1 MNGIHDMGGLT
12 CFGPVVREKTEPLF
26 HAPWERRVFA
36 MTMLG
41 MGRLDTLDAFRHAIE
56 RMDPAH
62 YLESSYYE
70 HWLAALEALA
80 LEKGV
85 LTQEEIASGRASTTA
100 VSDQSPL
107 PPEAVPVV
115 VNGGAPASR
124 DKGRLK
130 PRFKIGDR
138 ILTKNLNPSG
148 HTRLPRYVRGRQGTI
163 HLVHGTFVY
172 PDTNAHGRGEQPQ
185 PLYCV
190 RFDAREL
197 WGPDAA
203 RRDHLY
209 IDLWE
214 DYLTSVE
221 TSQPATNKPT
231 VTQKAKIASTKKPT
245 AVRKAAAAKKKTAT
259 AKQTVV
265 KAKTKPAKRKLRRS

>member
-1 MNGIHDMGGLT
+1 MNGVHDMGGLT
-12 CFGPVVREKTEPLF
+12 CFGPVVREKDEPLF

-70 HWLAALEALA
+70 HWLAALETLA
-80 LEKGV
+80 LEHGIF
-85 LTQEEIASGRASTTA
+85 TQAEIASGRASHKTK
-100 VSDQSPL
+100 SDQPPL

-115 VNGGAPASR
+115 VKGGAPTNR
-124 DKGRLK
+124 KTGRQK
-130 PRFKIGDR
+130 PRFKVGDR
-138 ILTKNLNPSG
+138 VVTKNLNPSG
-148 HTRLPRYVRGRQGTI
+148 HTRLPRYVRGKQGEVHI
-163 HLVHGTFVY
+163 VHGTFVY
-172 PDTNAHGRGEQPQ
+172 PDTNAHGQGEKPQ

-214 DYLTSVE
+214 DYLMPIASLQPATKK
-221 TSQPATNKPT
+221 PATNK
-231 VTQKAKIASTKKPT
+231 KMAATKSQ
-245 AVRKAAAAKKKTAT
+245 AT
-259 AKQTVV
+259 S
-265 KAKTKPAKRKLRRS
+265 AKR

>member
-1 MNGIHDMGGLT
+1 MNGVHDMGGMT
-12 CFGPVVREKTEPLF
+12 CFGPVVREKNEPLF

-70 HWLAALEALA
+70 HWLAALETLA
-80 LEKGV
+80 LEQGV
-85 LTQEEIASGRASTTA
+85 LTPGEIASGRTSTKGK
-100 VSDQSPL
+100 SDQPPL

-115 VNGGAPASR
+115 VNGGAPTSR
-124 DKGRLK
+124 KTGRQK
-130 PRFKIGDR
+130 PRFKVGDR
-138 ILTKNLNPSG
+138 VTTKNLNPSG
-148 HTRLPRYVRGRQGTI
+148 HTRLPRYVRGREGTI
-163 HLVHGTFVY
+163 HIVHGTFVY
-172 PDTNAHGRGEQPQ
+172 PDTNAHGQGEKPQ

-190 RFDAREL
+190 RFEARGL

-214 DYLTSVE
+214 DYLIPVASP
-221 TSQPATNKPT
+221 QPTAKKQIMIKAAKSGA
-231 VTQKAKIASTKKPT
+231 VQKATP
-245 AVRKAAAAKKKTAT
+245 VRKAAMKSAKHKSS
-259 AKQTVV
+259 
-265 KAKTKPAKRKLRRS
+265 RS